1 MRMKDDN
8 EPPEMIEKALR
19 DNSTYLVVDA
29 DDKDD
34 DKTTPFV
41 PALYDSMREI
51 ATALEQQREFNV
63 QLLSRLE
70 TQERFNAQLIEHLST
85 QEDFN
90 KRLLEQ
96 LEKQQE
102 YIDDK
107 MTKRDEELIRLVRE
121 QQETK
126 RMIAASEE
134 KKGLLARLFGK

>member
-1 MRMKDDN
+1 MKDDN

-34 DKTTPFV
+34 DETTPFV

-51 ATALEQQREFNV
+51 TTALEQQR
-63 QLLSRLE
+63 
-70 TQERFNAQLIEHLST
+70 
-85 QEDFN
+85 
-90 KRLLEQ
+90 
-96 LEKQQE
+96 E

-134 KKGLLARLFGK
+134 KKRFLDRKSVV